1 MSKKHKKRC
10 ERNRE
15 EVKKDVK
22 DICDLL
28 ESVAKHNAMM
38 KDKLDLSENLRKAA
52 EVSYKES
59 IRLAEEEIKFLKIA
73 NKLLL
78 VFSAGSWIGYIL
90 IRMLLK

>member
-10 ERNRE
+10 ERNHE

-22 DICDLL
+22 DICDLF

-38 KDKLDLSENLRKAA
+38 KDKLDFSENLHKEA
-52 EVSYKES
+52 EVSYKAS
-59 IRLAEEEIKFLKIA
+59 IHLAEKEIKFLKIA

-90 IRMLLK
+90 IRMFLK